1 MFERKQRSTILIFRG
16 RSKCLNS
23 PMEVSSNPCT
33 RDVTHEGAGEQVTVK
48 TTLMNLIKGVD
59 VDPRRRSERL
69 TTLRGGD
76 PIILAFDEAH
86 ALTGREKVE
95 NQNSLQQWSLFSE
108 FRRALRDLNE
118 SPIFSLFLSTT
129 GKVSQF
135 SARKADDP
143 SRRVQLGLAS
153 LIVPF
158 TDLGFD
164 QFAKPIKTDGSTLLD
179 TIASDQHMVTLGRPL

>member
-1 MFERKQRSTILIFRG
+1 MNLLSSRFFSQRQG
-16 RSKCLNS
+16 KCL
-23 PMEVSSNPCT
+23 
-33 RDVTHEGAGEQVTVK
+33 
-48 TTLMNLIKGVD
+48 
-59 VDPRRRSERL
+59 
-69 TTLRGGD
+69 
-76 PIILAFDEAH
+76 
-86 ALTGREKVE
+86 
-95 NQNSLQQWSLFSE
+95 
-108 FRRALRDLNE
+108 
-118 SPIFSLFLSTT
+118 
-129 GKVSQF
+129 F

>member
-1 MFERKQRSTILIFRG
+1 M
-16 RSKCLNS
+16 NS
-23 PMEVSSNPCT
+23 LMEVSSNPCT
-33 RDVTHEGAGEQVTVK
+33 WDVTHEGAGEQVTVV
-48 TTLMNLIKGVD
+48 TALMNLIES
-59 VDPRRRSERL
+59 VDPSRRSGRL
-69 TTLRGGD
+69 AALRGD
-76 PIILAFDEAH
+76 PVILAFDEAH